1 MENSIRI
8 DKYLWAIRIFK
19 TRSLASQAC
28 KAGKIK
34 IDGNNIKASR
44 EVKIDDIITI
54 QIGQLS
60 KTIKVKNIIKNRVS
74 AKLAIEN
81 YEYLTP
87 AEEYEKL
94 KLQKE
99 MNIEYRDRGSG
110 RPTKKERRIITKL
123 KKEKF

>member
-1 MENSIRI
+1 MGDSIRI
-8 DKYLWAIRIFK
+8 DKWLWAIRVFK

-34 IDGNNIKASR
+34 IDGNNVKASR
-44 EVKIDDIITI
+44 EVKIDDIISI
-54 QIGQLS
+54 QIGQLL
-60 KTIKVKNIIKNRVS
+60 KTIKVKGLIKNRVS

-81 YEYLTP
+81 YEDLTP

-94 KLQKE
+94 KLHHE
-99 MNIEYRDRGSG
+99 MKTEYRDRGSG

>member
-28 KAGKIK
+28 KAGKVK

-60 KTIKVKNIIKNRVS
+60 KSIKVIGLIKNRVS
-74 AKLAIEN
+74 AKLAVEN
-81 YEYLTP
+81 YEDLTP

>member
-8 DKYLWAIRIFK
+8 DKWLWAIRVFK

-34 IDGNNIKASR
+34 IEGKNVKASR
-44 EVKIDDIITI
+44 EVKFDDIISI
-54 QIGQLS
+54 QIGQLL
-60 KTIKVKNIIKNRVS
+60 KTIKVKGLIKNRVS
-74 AKLAIEN
+74 AKLAVEN
-81 YEYLTP
+81 YEDLTP
-87 AEEYEKL
+87 AEEYEKI
-94 KLQKE
+94 KVQKE
-99 MNIEYRDRGSG
+99 VNYEYRDRGSG

>member
-8 DKYLWAIRIFK
+8 DKWLWAIRVFK

-34 IDGNNIKASR
+34 IDGNNVKASR
-44 EVKIDDIITI
+44 EVKIDDIISI
-54 QIGQLS
+54 QIGQLL
-60 KTIKVKNIIKNRVS
+60 KTIKVKGLIKNRVS

-81 YEYLTP
+81 YEDLTP

-94 KLQKE
+94 KLQHE
-99 MNIEYRDRGSG
+99 MKTEYRDHGSG